1 MFGFRR
7 RRTIIAEKLKIVGSV
22 TAEGAVEVNGDLEGD
37 LRCKSLTV
45 SRKARIRGSVQAD
58 RIVVSGKV
66 EGPIRG
72 RTVALKSCAS
82 VTGDI
87 VAKSLSIEQGAFFD
101 GRSASV
107 SATNDAAPPRLSKD
121 SSDDRLAGRGL
132 TASSRVAP
140 AEAFAAERSADK
152 PGPRVAAS
160 VGDVTSKKKTPQGN

>member
-22 TAEGAVEVNGDLEGD
+22 TAEGSVEVNGDLEGD

-107 SATNDAAPPRLSKD
+107 SANEAAPTRLSKD
-121 SSDDRLAGRGL
+121 SPDDKLPGKGL
-132 TASSRVAP
+132 MASSRVAP
-140 AEAFAAERSADK
+140 AESFAAERSTDRL
-152 PGPRVAAS
+152 GPRVAAS
-160 VGDVTSKKKTPQGN
+160 VGDVVSRKKTPQGS